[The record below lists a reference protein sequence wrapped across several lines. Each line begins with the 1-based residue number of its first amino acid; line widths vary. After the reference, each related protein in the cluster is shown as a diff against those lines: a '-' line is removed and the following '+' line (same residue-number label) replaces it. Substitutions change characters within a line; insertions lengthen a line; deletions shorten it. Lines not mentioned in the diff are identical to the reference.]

1 MAKNDKAIYAPGE
14 LDRVRSNLGKI
25 DQAEAKKIAEKLGG
39 EVGYERTSEQEQ
51 ARQKPQRTRRER
63 VNVKIGGRPGTPQRR
78 VELAAEAEESG
89 AGRKPY
95 RRKEPNP
102 VDDPSVPVRAS
113 YWDRLKM
120 DKYAAQPEFE
130 IKSSGQVFFSMISV
144 FGEIPDYVNPAFVT
158 KRMAEYYKHIE
169 TLVVATRNMFPR
181 NNMRR
186 NERMKKT
193 APLVF
198 AILDTIRYWNIE
210 RLSGDLARLQAHP
223 RNVKVSDC
231 ADILRAV
238 YKPLFVLGQLDPDA
252 HIRGSYKILY
262 KVLYIENPMD
272 AKSKYQDQIRAALTA
287 YGEVRRDIRYLMYP
301 LLMKVV
307 SDKWLPYERLFI
319 ERKNRIMAFLNVTEN
334 DQINPGAIANAGEAQ
349 AGEEDK
355 SASEEG
361 GEENAVEGEE
371 TGEEELSEEEK
382 SRRAAAAAEKK
393 ALDRGLQTLEA
404 LFPKAGW
411 DRLSLYPDLYPYFVD
426 VFDLKKGIVNIAPTD
441 PIQQI
446 FVLMRILE
454 ELFFGLRY
462 VSFGAVLGSN
472 GNPERVDD
480 ILMDIINNWHYYIE
494 FSFEK
499 EYLPRM
505 AEYIRILEGSP
516 EDRNAPYAK
525 KILSDLHWTKRLYF
539 LPFYKF
545 ESLAPPPFQKKDITP
560 IYPEIKKLRKY
571 LTAVA
576 IGIEQGMRAGGAEKR
591 APCDG
596 IDNPWEPYVF
606 QVPNPLSL
614 RLDALL
620 SGKAKNNASLVFFT
634 LAVTAVLDYVVNN
647 EDSWAYNGSRPGFLF
662 RSVDGEGIMPLTGV
676 DTRIDADNIFKQVI
690 KQRERRAADG

>member
-1 MAKNDKAIYAPGE
+1 MAKSDKAVYAPGE
-14 LDRVRSNLGKI
+14 LDRVRGNLGRL
-25 DQAEAKKIAEKLGG
+25 DQTEAKKIAQKLGG
-39 EVGYERTSEQEQ
+39 EIGYERTEEQEK
-51 ARQKPQRTRRER
+51 ARQRPQRTRRER
-63 VNVKIGGRPGTPQRR
+63 VNVNIGGRAGLPGHR
-78 VELAAEAEESG
+78 VELASGAEENG

-95 RRKEPNP
+95 RRKELNP
-102 VDDPSVPVRAS
+102 ADDPSIPVRVS

-130 IKSSGQVFFSMISV
+130 IKSSSQVLFSMISV
-144 FGEIPDYVNPAFVT
+144 FGEVPDYVNPAFVT
-158 KRMAEYYKHIE
+158 KRMGEYYKHIE
-169 TLVVATRNMFPR
+169 ALVVSTRNMFPR

-210 RLSGDLARLQAHP
+210 RLSGDLARLQSHP
-223 RNVKVSDC
+223 RNVKVSDF
-231 ADILRAV
+231 ADILRAI

-252 HIRGSYKILY
+252 HIRGAYKILY

-272 AKSKYQDQIRAALTA
+272 AKSKYQDQIRTALIA
-287 YGEVRRDIRYLMYP
+287 YGEVRREIRYLMYP
-301 LLMKVV
+301 LLMKIV
-307 SDKWLPYERLFI
+307 SAKWLPYERLFI
-319 ERKNRIMAFLNVTEN
+319 ERKNRIMAFLNVTEG
-334 DQINPGAIANAGEAQ
+334 DQINPSAIANAGED
-349 AGEEDK
+349 DK
-355 SASEEG
+355 PASEE
-361 GEENAVEGEE
+361 EEKVEEGSE
-371 TGEEELSEEEK
+371 TNEEELSEEEK
-382 SRRAAAAAEKK
+382 SRQAAAEAEKK

-411 DRLSLYPDLYPYFVD
+411 DRLSTYPDLYPYFVD
-426 VFDLKKGIVNIAPTD
+426 VFDLKKGVVNIAPTD
-441 PIQQI
+441 PLQQL

-462 VSFGAVLGSN
+462 ISFGAVVGSN

-480 ILMDIINNWHYYIE
+480 ILVNIINNWHYYIE

-525 KILSDLHWTKRLYF
+525 KILSDLHWTKRIYF

-560 IYPEIKKLRKY
+560 IYPEIKRLRKY

-576 IGIEQGMRAGGAEKR
+576 AGNEQGMRAGGVEKR

-620 SGKAKNNASLVFFT
+620 SGKAKNNASLIFFT
-634 LAVTAVLDYVVNN
+634 LAVTAVLDYLVNN
-647 EDSWAYNGSRPGFLF
+647 EDSWAYNSSRSGFLF
-662 RSVDGEGIMPLTGV
+662 RSVDGEGIQPLTGV
-676 DTRIDADNIFKQVI
+676 DTRIDADNVFKQAM
-690 KQRERRAADG
+690 KQRERRAAGG